1 MTTQSLY
8 DDTVTSQDFY
18 DTTTDLPME
27 SKEDFEALA
36 LTEILV
42 EEFVPEAGLEQT
54 DEDRNIEESEEDYE
68 YEYVEEEEEEKEKV
82 QYTGESM

>member
-27 SKEDFEALA
+27 SKEDFEAAA

-42 EEFVPEAGLEQT
+42 EEFVPEPGLEQA
-54 DEDRNIEESEEDYE
+54 DEERDIEESDEDYE
-68 YEYVEEEEEEKEKV
+68 YEYVEEEEEKV
-82 QYTGESM
+82 QYNGESM